1 MSQPILT
8 RSAQAVLDDLLQQ
21 AVARADVPFA
31 VLMVANRHQV
41 LYRRAVGTSP
51 DSLFRLASM
60 LKPVTSVTMLM
71 LAERGLLDLD
81 DRLEQYLP
89 DYAGRAVMD
98 QIDLATG
105 EFTARPA
112 ATPITLRHLLS
123 HTAGFA
129 YAFNS
134 AETNAMSQRAHYR
147 ASARPLLHDPGARW
161 TYGDSTAILGKVVE
175 RVTGEKCYA
184 FQQTHIYQPLG
195 MTDSGHFLAEKD
207 AARLNPACNRTVNGD
222 IAQQT
227 NTGYT
232 PYLGAD
238 GGLLGTAGDYIR
250 FLQMLLNGGS
260 LDGVRIL
267 SEASVRELLR
277 NQLGNQ
283 PIQTQVSAQ
292 PALSC
297 DFPLGAGADG
307 FSLGFQLKAQ
317 AETGKRAPGSF
328 SWGGIHNTHFWG
340 DPQHG
345 LAVVLLTQLLPFYD
359 ARCVQLLCDVEREVY
374 AHLTTG

>member
-1 MSQPILT
+1 
-8 RSAQAVLDDLLQQ
+8 
-21 AVARADVPFA
+21 
-31 VLMVANRHQV
+31 
-41 LYRRAVGTSP
+41 
-51 DSLFRLASM
+51 
-60 LKPVTSVTMLM
+60 
-71 LAERGLLDLD
+71 
-81 DRLEQYLP
+81 
-89 DYAGRAVMD
+89 
-98 QIDLATG
+98 
-105 EFTARPA
+105 
-112 ATPITLRHLLS
+112 
-123 HTAGFA
+123 
-129 YAFNS
+129 
-134 AETNAMSQRAHYR
+134 MSQRAHYR
-147 ASARPLLHDPGARW
+147 ASTRPLLHDPGARW

-175 RVTGEKCYA
+175 RVTGKKCYD

-207 AARLNPACNRTVNGD
+207 TARLNPAYNRNPKRDSGGD
-222 IAQQT
+222 LVQQP

-238 GGLLGTAGDYIR
+238 GGLLGTASDYIR
-250 FLQMLLNGGS
+250 FLQMLLNGGR

-297 DFPLGAGADG
+297 DFPLGSGADG
-307 FSLGFQLKAQ
+307 FSLGFQLKER
-317 AETGKRAPGSF
+317 AEDGKRPPGSF

-345 LAVVLLTQLLPFYD
+345 IAVVLLTQLLPFYD
-359 ARCVQLLCDVEREVY
+359 ARCMRLLCDVEREVY
-374 AHLTTG
+374 AHLTTE